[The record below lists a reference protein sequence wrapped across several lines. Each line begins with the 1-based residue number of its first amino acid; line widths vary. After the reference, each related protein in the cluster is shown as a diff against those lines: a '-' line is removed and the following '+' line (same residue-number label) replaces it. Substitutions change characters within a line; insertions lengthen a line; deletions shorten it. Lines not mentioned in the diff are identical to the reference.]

1 MQDAGEDVNP
11 IAAPFTP
18 PQQEARTT
26 NHRQNND
33 AMTRTT
39 VPYRRVKSPEAQKE
53 LMETALFSK
62 EEGKHYWYGD
72 VEEGFLKLTQLISKQ
87 RGETIEFLPN
97 YYLINAR
104 TGELRGTSG
113 KGNSKNWGSSAGEA
127 VNCMCRV
134 KGSQG
139 PFENRPGFK
148 KSHLALAAVQ
158 PDIPVD
164 TADHI
169 NGDYNDN
176 SIFNLD
182 NVSQEENS
190 RRKNFSKTGEEAS
203 RKSALTRSHRYRML
217 DDNRNE
223 VKVFDTKEEARLYLV
238 ENKKTTAKRLSQL
251 STAVSTKGT
260 AYGHF
265 WERVNPGPTRKAVVG
280 GDPLKIVELK
290 KLKGRYQRYQEQIET
305 YLRKRGKGTRPPPAK
320 FSNYGE
326 VMNNLGIWTK
336 GEKEKR
342 KCDSKTRSAC
352 NGEMHHWMML
362 AFHEDRD
369 EVERWLNKDGDK
381 ELVILHKDGD
391 KNKDGEFHHLTH
403 EDEDDS
409 KPYTNYYFTLRFGTR
424 AENRDDRST
433 KEARTPK
440 KPRLNND

>member
-1 MQDAGEDVNP
+1 MS
-11 IAAPFTP
+11 T
-18 PQQEARTT
+18 
-26 NHRQNND
+26 
-33 AMTRTT
+33 
-39 VPYRRVKSPEAQKE
+39 S
-53 LMETALFSK
+53 LF
-62 EEGKHYWYGD
+62 
-72 VEEGFLKLTQLISKQ
+72 
-87 RGETIEFLPN
+87 P
-97 YYLINAR
+97 
-104 TGELRGTSG
+104 LR
-113 KGNSKNWGSSAGEA
+113 
-127 VNCMCRV
+127 
-134 KGSQG
+134 
-139 PFENRPGFK
+139 K
-148 KSHLALAAVQ
+148 K
-158 PDIPVD
+158 
-164 TADHI
+164 
-169 NGDYNDN
+169 
-176 SIFNLD
+176 
-182 NVSQEENS
+182 
-190 RRKNFSKTGEEAS
+190 R
-203 RKSALTRSHRYRML
+203 
-217 DDNRNE
+217 
-223 VKVFDTKEEARLYLV
+223 VFDTKEEARLYLV

-424 AENRDDRST
+424 AENRDDRSA